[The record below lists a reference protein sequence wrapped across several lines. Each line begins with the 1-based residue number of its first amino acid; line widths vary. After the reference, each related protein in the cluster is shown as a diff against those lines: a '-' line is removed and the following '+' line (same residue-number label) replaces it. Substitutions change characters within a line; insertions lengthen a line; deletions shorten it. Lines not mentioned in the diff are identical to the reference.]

1 MMTNADKSGQLSPEQ
16 ETAIALILTGQTDQ
30 AIADAVGVTRQT
42 VNGWR
47 NHHPEFMAVL
57 NQQRAVIWEGHV
69 ERLRGLATGA
79 IDTLAAALQDDDP
92 KEQRAA
98 GVHVLKACGLYG
110 QSLQPVGLID
120 AAEIEHEATRAQK
133 ERTMDAL
140 LMSW

>member
-16 ETAIALILTGQTDQ
+16 ERAIALILTGQTDQ
-30 AIADAVGVTRQT
+30 VIADAVGVTRQT

-47 NHHPEFMAVL
+47 NHHANFMAVL
-57 NQQRAVIWEGHV
+57 NQQRATIWEAHV

-79 IDTLAAALQDDDP
+79 IDTLADALQDDDP

-98 GVHVLKACGLYG
+98 AVHILKACGLYG
-110 QSLQPVGLID
+110 KSLQPLGMID
-120 AAEIEHEATRAQK
+120 AAEIEYEAERAQK
-133 ERTMDAL
+133 ERAMDAL